1 MSSTIK
7 IKVNPEDFNLKQ
19 IFECGQCF
27 RWERYT
33 ETGFELHPYMGTA
46 GGRVAVLGL
55 EGDELTVEELITK
68 DSPKGN
74 AESSEVFWRE
84 YLDLDRDYG
93 AIKKQIAAGSG
104 VMEEVISYGKGIR
117 ILRQD
122 PWEATL
128 SFIISQNNNIP
139 RIKKNIR
146 QLSELFGEKIGEHEG
161 TAWYDVPSPEVL
173 AGLTVD
179 DLASVKLG
187 YRARYIIESAQCVME
202 KGEDVLREDLGSLC
216 GVGPKVANC
225 IRLFGLQ
232 EFDSF
237 PVDVWI
243 KRFMTEV
250 LGISDVRK
258 MHEYAEK
265 HFGEYG
271 GIAQQYMFYFMREK
285 GYN

>member
-1 MSSTIK
+1 MSNILK
-7 IKVNPEDFNLKQ
+7 LKVNPDDFNLEQ

-27 RWERYT
+27 RWEGDKGTR
-33 ETGFELHPYMGTA
+33 EPSPCHPYIGTA
-46 GGRVAVLGL
+46 GGRVAVLSL
-55 EGDELTVEELITK
+55 EGEELTVEELLV
-68 DSPKGN
+68 KGVT
-74 AESSEVFWRE
+74 ESSEAFWRE

-93 AIKKQIAAGSG
+93 AIKKKIAEGSE
-104 VMEEVISYGKGIR
+104 VMEDVISYGSGIR
-117 ILRQD
+117 ILKQD

-146 QLSELFGEKIGEHEG
+146 ELSELFGEKIGEYEG
-161 TAWYDVPSPEVL
+161 TVWYDVPSPEVL
-173 AGLTVD
+173 AGLTPE
-179 DLASVKLG
+179 DLAPVKLG
-187 YRARYIIESAQCVME
+187 YRARYIIESARRVAK
-202 KGEDVLREDLGSLC
+202 KGEDVLRKDLNSLC

-237 PVDVWI
+237 PIDVWI
-243 KRFMTEV
+243 KRFMTDV
-250 LGISDVRK
+250 LKISDVKK
-258 MHEYAEK
+258 MHEYADD
-265 HFGEYG
+265 HFGIYG